1 MIESQKDLTGSDRIP
16 KFSVGDI
23 VYYNGMRVTIT
34 DRELVKDWRIWNAGT
49 TVWVYRLKSDRY
61 SGRSSMPVRGEG
73 LIRENEPVLC
83 NEQID
88 FDDMSNEN
96 ELVCPFCRKHNF
108 EQDIVENFP
117 ELEGSA
123 ELTCPSCNNQFQAYR
138 RVVFYYDLSQSEDEE
153 YLQRVTEKDD
163 ADDEQ
168 IDD

>member
-1 MIESQKDLTGSDRIP
+1 MALLQKNLTGSDRIP
-16 KFSVGDI
+16 KFSIGDI
-23 VYYNGMRVTIT
+23 VYCKGMRATIK
-34 DRELVKDWRIWNAGT
+34 DRELVKDWCIWDAGT
-49 TVWVYRLKSDRY
+49 TVWQYHLKSDRY
-61 SGRSSMPVRGEG
+61 SGRSPMPVRAEE
-73 LIRENEPVLC
+73 LIHENELILC

-88 FDDMSNEN
+88 FDDMPNEK

-153 YLQRVTEKDD
+153 YLQRVRGEDD
-163 ADDEQ
+163 ADDE
-168 IDD
+168 